1 MAGVIEVGTYK
12 KRIRLGFDGI
22 VNSQDEAV
30 LGLEYA
36 KSCQNF
42 AFEKGVINGKI
53 GVDTASGYYAFPSV
67 DRHAYP
73 TFASD
78 KRIVKTFHYRKILGK
93 TKYSDDRLVAILA
106 DGSVWYATM
115 FSEASKWTQ
124 LVDFY
129 LTGDVEGVSY
139 NYKSNDVLLMSSS
152 DDGLFIVNDSTV
164 TYCTNAPKF
173 TSIAVHN
180 ERVFG
185 TVNGVSNQVWFSD
198 DFDPANWKV
207 SPTEAGYISFADD
220 LGKAIKVV
228 SFLNYLYVF
237 RDYGIFRLTAYGD
250 QNDFIMKKV
259 FTDTGR
265 IYKDSI
271 VLCGDKIM
279 FCAEDGVYAF
289 DGYDAVK
296 VGKEF
301 PLAKDKRETCAGYL
315 ENKYYL
321 ACKVDEFGGDG
332 NNAVVRYDTETKDVS
347 VLSGVR
353 VSSFCAVKTS
363 NGADLICTFQDGNKN
378 KLGMMSESGKIFDT
392 ATQKVYKSP
401 ETMFGYPLSK
411 TVRGASIFTKYPI
424 ELDVIFDGKRYAFNV
439 EGSDMQRYVPI
450 EKCGVRIAFEIKTA
464 QQNAHIAPMFVDVD
478 VERSRL

>member
-1 MAGVIEVGTYK
+1 MGVNPLLAKIGQTSADVWGKEVKKLAPYGINGGVGSGEENDNLPQSGGNNYAQFTLTLKNLFGKIELSDKAIRASQNNAGAFVNLLNAEMDGLLKASKFNFGRMLYGDGSGLLATTVTNTTGAKNKIQVDDIKGLIEGMTVDVYSSAGVKDANISGG
-12 KRIRLGFDGI
+12 RI
-22 VNSQDEAV
+22 
-30 LGLEYA
+30 
-36 KSCQNF
+36 
-42 AFEKGVINGKI
+42 
-53 GVDTASGYYAFPSV
+53 
-67 DRHAYP
+67 
-73 TFASD
+73 
-78 KRIVKTFHYRKILGK
+78 
-93 TKYSDDRLVAILA
+93 
-106 DGSVWYATM
+106 
-115 FSEASKWTQ
+115 
-124 LVDFY
+124 
-129 LTGDVEGVSY
+129 
-139 NYKSNDVLLMSSS
+139 
-152 DDGLFIVNDSTV
+152 
-164 TYCTNAPKF
+164 
-173 TSIAVHN
+173 TSIDRENKIV
-180 ERVFG
+180 
-185 TVNGVSNQVWFSD
+185 TLSQS
-198 DFDPANWKV
+198 
-207 SPTEAGYISFADD
+207 
-220 LGKAIKVV
+220 
-228 SFLNYLYVF
+228 
-237 RDYGIFRLTAYGD
+237 AYGD

-353 VSSFCAVKTS
+353 VSSLCAVKTS

-401 ETMFGYPLSK
+401 ETMLGYPLSK
-411 TVRGASIFTKYPI
+411 TVRGVSIFTKYPI

-464 QQNAHIAPMFVDVD
+464 QQNAHIAPIFVDVD

>member
-1 MAGVIEVGTYK
+1 M
-12 KRIRLGFDGI
+12 
-22 VNSQDEAV
+22 
-30 LGLEYA
+30 
-36 KSCQNF
+36 
-42 AFEKGVINGKI
+42 
-53 GVDTASGYYAFPSV
+53 DTASGYYAFPSV

-106 DGSVWYATM
+106 DGSVWYTTM

-250 QNDFIMKKV
+250 QNDFIMKRCLPIRDVYIKI
-259 FTDTGR
+259 R
-265 IYKDSI
+265 
-271 VLCGDKIM
+271 LC
-279 FCAEDGVYAF
+279 YA
-289 DGYDAVK
+289 
-296 VGKEF
+296 
-301 PLAKDKRETCAGYL
+301 
-315 ENKYYL
+315 
-321 ACKVDEFGGDG
+321 
-332 NNAVVRYDTETKDVS
+332 
-347 VLSGVR
+347 
-353 VSSFCAVKTS
+353 
-363 NGADLICTFQDGNKN
+363 
-378 KLGMMSESGKIFDT
+378 
-392 ATQKVYKSP
+392 
-401 ETMFGYPLSK
+401 
-411 TVRGASIFTKYPI
+411 
-424 ELDVIFDGKRYAFNV
+424 
-439 EGSDMQRYVPI
+439 
-450 EKCGVRIAFEIKTA
+450 EIKLCFAPRTA
-464 QQNAHIAPMFVDVD
+464 FMPSTAMT
-478 VERSRL
+478 R

>member
-1 MAGVIEVGTYK
+1 MAGVRAVRTYK
-12 KRIRLGFDGI
+12 KRIRVGFSGI

-36 KSCQNF
+36 KSCRNF

-53 GVDTASGYYAFPSV
+53 GVEKGKGYYAFPST
-67 DRHAYP
+67 DRHEYP
-73 TFASD
+73 TFGQD
-78 KRIVKTFHYRKILGK
+78 KKIVKLFQYQKQLEK
-93 TKYSDDRLVAILA
+93 SQYSDDRLVAILS
-106 DGSVWYATM
+106 DGSVWHTPM
-115 FSEASKWTQ
+115 FWKMGKWEK
-124 LVDFY
+124 FENFM
-129 LTGDVEGVSY
+129 LTGQSEGVNY
-139 NYKSNDVLLMSSS
+139 NYNGKDVLLMCSS
-152 DDGLFIVNDSTV
+152 DDGLFIVNDKMV
-164 TYCTNAPKF
+164 TYCSNAPKF
-173 TSIAVHN
+173 TSITVHN

-185 TVNGVSNQVWFSD
+185 TVNGIGNQVWFSD

-220 LGKAIKVV
+220 LGSAIKVV

-271 VLCGDKIM
+271 VMCGDKIM

-289 DGYDAVK
+289 DGYNAVK

-301 PLAKDKRETCAGYL
+301 PSAIDKRETCAGYL

-321 ACKVDEFGGDG
+321 ACRLDELGGEG
-332 NNAVVRYDTETKDVS
+332 NNAVVRFDTETKDVS

-353 VSSFCAVKTS
+353 VSSFCSVKTS
-363 NGADLICTFQDGNKN
+363 NGSDMLCTFEDGKKN
-378 KLGMMSESGKIFDT
+378 VVGMLSEDGKNFESVT
-392 ATQKVYKSP
+392 KKVYESP
-401 ETMFGYPLSK
+401 ETTLGYPTCK
-411 TVRGASIFTKYPI
+411 TVRGASIFTKYP
-424 ELDVIFDGKRYAFNV
+424 LTLAVVVDGKRFAFRV
-439 EGSDMQRYVPI
+439 QGRDCQQYVPI
-450 EKCGVRIAFEIKTA
+450 EKCGVRIKFELTSECEKA
-464 QQNAHIAPMFVDVD
+464 YVAPIVVDLD

>member
-1 MAGVIEVGTYK
+1 MREVRTYK

-106 DGSVWYATM
+106 DGSVWYTTM

-265 IYKDSI
+265 IYKDTI
-271 VLCGDKIM
+271 VLCGDSII
-279 FCAEDGVYAF
+279 FLAEDGLYAF
-289 DGYDAVK
+289 NGYETTRI
-296 VGKEF
+296 GKEL
-301 PLAKDKRETCAGYL
+301 PQISGKNKACGGYL
-315 ENKYYL
+315 
-321 ACKVDEFGGDG
+321 DG
-332 NNAVVRYDTETKDVS
+332 NYFLSCSLKDESGNLVGALVRYDLKTRTIS
-347 VLSGVR
+347 LLMGVQITGM
-353 VSSFCAVKTS
+353 CPVKVH
-363 NGADLICTFQDGNKN
+363 NGSCLVFTLDGDFANR
-378 KLGMMSESGKIFDT
+378 LGQAAENGKVFST
-392 ATQKVYKSP
+392 ATKKVYKSP
-401 ETMFGYPLSK
+401 ENILSAPSIK
-411 TVRGASIFTKYPI
+411 TVRSVSFVSKYPLTLRLVADGKKSEYKVQGKNEMQTVACEKSGSVISFEI
-424 ELDVIFDGKRYAFNV
+424 ETNEQNAYVSPLIVTLDVTRGQV
-439 EGSDMQRYVPI
+439 
-450 EKCGVRIAFEIKTA
+450 
-464 QQNAHIAPMFVDVD
+464 
-478 VERSRL
+478 

>member
-1 MAGVIEVGTYK
+1 M
-12 KRIRLGFDGI
+12 
-22 VNSQDEAV
+22 
-30 LGLEYA
+30 
-36 KSCQNF
+36 
-42 AFEKGVINGKI
+42 
-53 GVDTASGYYAFPSV
+53 
-67 DRHAYP
+67 
-73 TFASD
+73 
-78 KRIVKTFHYRKILGK
+78 
-93 TKYSDDRLVAILA
+93 
-106 DGSVWYATM
+106 
-115 FSEASKWTQ
+115 
-124 LVDFY
+124 
-129 LTGDVEGVSY
+129 
-139 NYKSNDVLLMSSS
+139 
-152 DDGLFIVNDSTV
+152 
-164 TYCTNAPKF
+164 
-173 TSIAVHN
+173 
-180 ERVFG
+180 
-185 TVNGVSNQVWFSD
+185 
-198 DFDPANWKV
+198 
-207 SPTEAGYISFADD
+207 
-220 LGKAIKVV
+220 
-228 SFLNYLYVF
+228 F

-321 ACKVDEFGGDG
+321 ACNVDEFGGDG

-353 VSSFCAVKTS
+353 VSSLCAVKTS

-401 ETMFGYPLSK
+401 ETMLGYPLSK
-411 TVRGASIFTKYPI
+411 TVRGVSIFTKYPI
-424 ELDVIFDGKRYAFNV
+424 ELDVIFDGKRYAFDV
-439 EGSDMQRYVPI
+439 AGSDLQQYVPI

>member
-1 MAGVIEVGTYK
+1 MKYVKTYK
-12 KRIRLGFDGI
+12 KRIRVGFDGI
-22 VNSQDEAV
+22 VNSSDESV
-30 LGLEYA
+30 TGLAYA
-36 KSCQNF
+36 KSCHNF

-53 GVDTASGYYAFPSV
+53 GIDPASGYYVFPSLI
-67 DRHAYP
+67 RHEYP
-73 TFASD
+73 TFATD
-78 KRIVKTFHYRKILGK
+78 KKIVNVFHYRKLSDSFK
-93 TKYSDDRLVAILA
+93 RSDDRLVVVLA
-106 DGSVWYATM
+106 DTSVWYTSM
-115 FSEASKWTQ
+115 FKQDTWHQFEN
-124 LVDFY
+124 FY
-129 LTGDVEGVSY
+129 LSGSPDAVNY
-139 NYKSNDVLLMSSS
+139 NYKSNDVLLVSSC
-152 DDGLFIVNDSTV
+152 DDGLFIVNDHVVS
-164 TYCTNAPKF
+164 YCSNAPKF
-173 TSIAVHN
+173 SSIAVHN

-185 TVNGVSNQVWFSD
+185 TVSGVNNQVWFSD
-198 DFDPANWKV
+198 DFDPSNWKV
-207 SPTEAGYISFADD
+207 SPTEGGYINFADD
-220 LGKAIKVV
+220 LGSAIKVV

-237 RDYGIFRLTAYGD
+237 RDYGILRLTAYGD

-353 VSSFCAVKTS
+353 VSSLCAVKTS

-401 ETMFGYPLSK
+401 ETMLGYPLSK

-464 QQNAHIAPMFVDVD
+464 QQNAHIAPIFVDVD

>member
-1 MAGVIEVGTYK
+1 MAGVRGVQTYR
-12 KRIRLGFDGI
+12 KRIRLGFEGI
-22 VNSQDEAV
+22 VNSKDEAIA
-30 LGLEYA
+30 GTEYA
-36 KSCQNF
+36 RSCKNF

-53 GVDTASGYYAFPSV
+53 GVEAASGYYAFPSI

-73 TFASD
+73 TFAQD
-78 KRIVKTFHYRKILGK
+78 KKIVKIFHYRKLLGK
-93 TKYSDDRLVAILA
+93 TQYSDDRLIAILS
-106 DGSVWYATM
+106 DGSVWYTTM
-115 FSEASKWTQ
+115 FDEAANWTQ
-124 LVDFY
+124 FSDF
-129 LTGDVEGVSY
+129 LLSGDSEGVSY
-139 NYKSNDVLLMSSS
+139 NYKSKDVLLLSSS
-152 DDGLFIVNDSTV
+152 DDGLFIVNDATV

-173 TSIAVHN
+173 TSITVHN

-198 DFDPANWKV
+198 DFDPANWRV
-207 SPTEAGYISFADD
+207 SPTEAGYINFADD

-301 PLAKDKRETCAGYL
+301 PPMKDKREICAGYL

-321 ACKVDEFGGDG
+321 ACRIDDFGGEG
-332 NNAVVRYDTETKDVS
+332 NNAVVRYDTETKDIS
-347 VLSGVR
+347 ILSNVR
-353 VSSFCAVKTS
+353 VSSFCGVKTS
-363 NGADLICTFQDGNKN
+363 NGADVLCTFQDENKN
-378 KLGMMSESGKIFDT
+378 RLGMMSDNGKVFATI
-392 ATQKVYKSP
+392 TQKTYQSP
-401 ETMFGYPLSK
+401 ETSLGSPFFK
-411 TVRGASIFTKYPI
+411 TVRGASILTKYPVT
-424 ELDVIFDGKRYAFNV
+424 LGVTTDGVGYEFKVA
-439 EGSDMQRYVPI
+439 GSEKQQYIPI
-450 EKCGVRIAFEIKTA
+450 EKCGLRIMFEIKSA
-464 QQNAHIAPMFVDVD
+464 EQNAYVAPLLVDVD
-478 VERSRL
+478 FGRGRL